1 MKQEEKHATA
11 LKDIANILE
20 DFDFTVAEKVGI
32 LSVLQTSYVLSAGG
46 VNK

>member
-1 MKQEEKHATA
+1 MKREEKHAMV
-11 LKDIANILE
+11 LQDIASILE

-32 LSVLQTSYVLSAGG
+32 LSILQTSYVLSAGG